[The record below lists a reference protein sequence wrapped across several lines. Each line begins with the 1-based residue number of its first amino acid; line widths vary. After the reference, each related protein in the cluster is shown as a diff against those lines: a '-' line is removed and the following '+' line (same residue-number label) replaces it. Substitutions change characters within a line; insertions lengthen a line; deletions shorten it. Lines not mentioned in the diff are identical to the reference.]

1 MVEGRFKDAAYFHW
15 VLAVEALHQQ
25 QEKRRQDFAHHSTL
39 ADLYF
44 AYSHIHAHSRQPFT
58 KLAPHT
64 LLQAAS
70 ILLRSLRDDP
80 ANNSNPPPG
89 ISRAHTLY
97 VLATQAEKLGA
108 QATARRAYDALAALH
123 LPPAWRDAVDLRRL
137 ELRSDEAIA
146 TDPPELLPLCYR
158 CGLRNP
164 LLPTAATIS
173 AGDCCQGCGHPFVRS
188 PLTLEVLP
196 LVEFAPDPAEVPS
209 AAQALALLRAT
220 DDTDADGGDGTEC
233 GEEGAWRFNACVAR
247 ALEAQQKQQQRQ
259 QPQRQQRQQPKREQL
274 STGQTRPRAS
284 SSSASASASVAYA
297 PVLLGAQDLRSLRR
311 EEVFVVHGRL
321 SSGAH
326 EAYGQRKWQQQH
338 QQGNQQPGAL
348 LPCRYYRN
356 VLHPDAP
363 LALSQAAG
371 RFFGEEAFEA
381 AWLLAQ
387 EEEEAEDERLVD
399 EKAEEEPTTK
409 RAEGPCCPFSRVRG
423 VGDYG
428 SL

>member
-1 MVEGRFKDAAYFHW
+1 MVEGRFKDASYCHW

-25 QEKRRQDFAHHSTL
+25 QDKRRQAFAHHNTL

-44 AYSHIHAHSRQPFT
+44 AYSHIHTHARQPFT

-70 ILLRSLRDDP
+70 FLLRSLRDDP

-89 ISRAHTLY
+89 ISRVHTLY
-97 VLATQAEKLGA
+97 AFATQAEKLGA
-108 QATARRAYDALAALH
+108 QATARRAYDELAALQ

-137 ELRSDEAIA
+137 KLRSDETTTA
-146 TDPPELLPLCYR
+146 TDPPDLLPLCYR

-164 LLPTAATIS
+164 LLPTTAA
-173 AGDCCQGCGHPFVRS
+173 ADCCQGCGYPFIRS
-188 PLTLEVLP
+188 PLTLEVLA

-220 DDTDADGGDGTEC
+220 DDADTDADGGDGTQC
-233 GEEGAWRFNACVAR
+233 GEGARRFNACVAR
-247 ALEAQQKQQQRQ
+247 ALGAQQQRQ
-259 QPQRQQRQQPKREQL
+259 QPQRQRPQPKREQL

-321 SSGAH
+321 RSGAH
-326 EAYGQRKWQQQH
+326 EAYGQRKQRQHQH
-338 QQGNQQPGAL
+338 QQGTRQPGGTL

-371 RFFGEEAFEA
+371 RFFGKEAFEA

-387 EEEEAEDERLVD
+387 EEEEEAEDERLVD
-399 EKAEEEPTTK
+399 ERAEEETTTK
-409 RAEGPCCPFSRVRG
+409 RTEGPCCPFSRVRG
-423 VGDYG
+423 VGGYG